1 MNKFMLSLAIASAA
15 PLAAVATPAAAQTL
29 PAAVI
34 IVVDM
39 DQVFNTSAA
48 GKGASAELKARAET
62 LQARIT
68 SLNTQFGTEE
78 QGLLKTR
85 PTAPGP
91 AATAWEAKARDLQT
105 RKGTAEQ
112 ELNGRNRD
120 LQASRQF
127 VAKQIFDAAT
137 PVIQA
142 IMRERGATLVLPEN
156 ATLQHAASI
165 DVTTDVVARLDKAL
179 PRVSTTAPAA
189 PK

>member
-1 MNKFMLSLAIASAA
+1 MNKLLISLALASAA

-48 GKGASAELKARAET
+48 GKGASAELKARADT
-62 LQARIT
+62 LQTRIT

-78 QGLLKTR
+78 QTLLKTR

-91 AATAWEAKARDLQT
+91 AATAWETKARDLQT

-112 ELNGRNRD
+112 ELNARNRD
-120 LQASRQF
+120 LQASRQY

-156 ATLQHAASI
+156 ATLQHSASI
-165 DVTTDVVARLDKAL
+165 DVTSDVVARVDKAF
-179 PRVSTTAPAA
+179 PRASTTLPAA
-189 PK
+189 AK